1 MHRRASP
8 KRVTRADEEL
18 GNDRHGRSSIRHWR
32 DRHVTSIDADAD
44 LAPGPRPHGVLA
56 AQRSRLAI
64 VGVLCGYFALLGE
77 LGGYQQWGK
86 LGVGP
91 SMGVR
96 FPDLRNLTAAW
107 DCTRKGI
114 AVLPVNPCD
123 FDNRPANYPRL
134 WLVPYHLGLD
144 QGDTYVLGLIVGSV
158 FLVAAVAVLPGRTTW
173 WETAIYAFALCSSAA
188 MLGVERGNVD
198 LVLFGLVALAV
209 LVSRRGVLGLVVA
222 DTLVLVAACL
232 KLFPIFALG
241 YSVPHRSRLALL
253 AGVIVV
259 VLFGAYLVAI
269 HHQLDQI
276 RAALP
281 QEDNW
286 SYGLR
291 RVSKWISAA
300 VEGSG
305 AKGSSLPSW
314 DVLLLVTMTAG
325 AWLVARRTRRSFA
338 APSQAAGR
346 RDLDL
351 FWAGAC
357 VYVGTYAI
365 ARNYDYRLVFCL
377 LTIPQLCRW
386 SAARSKLAW
395 LTLTALLATMWL
407 DGYYTWFV
415 STWLTNWS
423 TFTAVGPRGQTLSL
437 AAIAQFIL
445 AITLL
450 CFLATTAPSLTRR
463 SLRGVGTVR
472 APSPS

>member
-1 MHRRASP
+1 
-8 KRVTRADEEL
+8 
-18 GNDRHGRSSIRHWR
+18 
-32 DRHVTSIDADAD
+32 VTSINAEAD
-44 LAPGPRPHGVLA
+44 LANGPRPQGVLA
-56 AQRSRLAI
+56 AQRSRLAL

-77 LGGYQQWGK
+77 LGGYQQWGR

-134 WLVPYHLGLD
+134 WLLLYHLGLR
-144 QGDTYVLGLIVGSV
+144 QGNTYTLGLIVGGV
-158 FLVAAVAVLPGRTTW
+158 FLAAAVAVLPGRASW
-173 WETAIYAFALCSSAA
+173 WETAIYALALCSSAA

-198 LVLFGLVALAV
+198 LVLFAVVALAV
-209 LVSRRGVLGLVVA
+209 LVSRRGLIGLVVA
-222 DTLVLVAACL
+222 DTLVFVAACL

-241 YSVPHRSRLALL
+241 YSVPRRSRRALI
-253 AGVIVV
+253 ANVIVIICFAV
-259 VLFGAYLVAI
+259 YLFAI

-305 AKGSSLPSW
+305 ATAWSLPSW
-314 DVLLLVTMTAG
+314 DVLLLITMTAT
-325 AWLVARRTRRSFA
+325 AWLVPRGTRRSFA
-338 APSQAAGR
+338 AASEAAGW

-395 LTLTALLATMWL
+395 LTLAALLATMWL
-407 DGYYTWFV
+407 DGYYSWFL

-423 TFTAVGPRGQTLSL
+423 TFTAVGPHGQTLPL

-445 AITLL
+445 AVTLL
-450 CFLATTAPSLTRR
+450 CLLATTAPGLTRR
-463 SLRGVGTVR
+463 SLPGIGTAR
-472 APSPS
+472 AASPG